1 MKGARRNDGQT
12 WPVSINDLPR
22 LYGHVPFVLRGM
34 LSSIWFILFCFVEHV
49 RSKLSAQWTSGTIR
63 LLEAKRKR
71 NKQKQG
77 WLVADGDPLCFEKPN
92 VGYYYFSPF
101 LWNSRKCLI
110 LFATIFT
117 RQIILFLCFPF
128 LFYRI
133 LFLWGKKPCFLY
145 EKVILYR

>member
-22 LYGHVPFVLRGM
+22 LYGHVPFVLWGM
-34 LSSIWFILFCFVEHV
+34 LSSLWFILLCFVEHI
-49 RSKLSAQWTSGTIR
+49 RSELSAQWTSGTIR

-77 WLVADGDPLCFEKPN
+77 WLVADGNPLCFEKPN
-92 VGYYYFSPF
+92 VGYYYFSSF
-101 LWNSRKCLI
+101 LWYSRKCLI
-110 LFATIFT
+110 LIATIFT
-117 RQIILFLCFPF
+117 REIILFSCFPF
-128 LFYRI
+128 LLYRI
-133 LFLWGKKPCFLY
+133 LFLWEKKLCFLY